1 MPRPNRTDTT
11 REALLV
17 GAALA
22 VAALT
27 TRGRGRSLDERMFA
41 WVNGRLHT
49 PVLDAAFKAV
59 TELGSIWA
67 SAAAAALLAGRGR
80 RRQAADALAAAGV
93 TWLVGQGLKRA
104 FRRLRPYEAGGSIRL
119 LIGKPH
125 GTSWPSSHPA
135 VLLTFVLVA
144 GRDLGMSRAGR
155 RRLGWLPG
163 LVGASRVYLGVHY
176 PSDVA
181 GGLLV
186 GRAVAGVWSRTVS
199 QRLLG

>member
-1 MPRPNRTDTT
+1 MPRPNRTDAT

-22 VAALT
+22 LAALT
-27 TRGRGRSLDERMFA
+27 TRGRGRSLDVRMFA
-41 WVNGRLHT
+41 WVNGGLHT
-49 PVLDAAFKAV
+49 PVLDAAFRAV

-93 TWLVGQGLKRA
+93 TWLAGQGLKRA
-104 FRRLRPYEAGGSIRL
+104 FRRRRPYEAGRPFRL

-144 GRDLGMSRAGR
+144 GRDLGLTRAGR
-155 RRLGWLPG
+155 RRLAWLPG
-163 LVGASRVYLGVHY
+163 LVGISRVYLGVHY

-199 QRLLG
+199 PRLLR

>member
-1 MPRPNRTDTT
+1 MRTSHRSNTT
-11 REALLV
+11 REALLA

-22 VAALT
+22 LAALT

-41 WVNGRLHT
+41 WVNGRWHT
-49 PVLDAAFKAV
+49 PAMDAAFRAV

-67 SAAAAALLAGRGR
+67 SAAAAAVLAGRGR
-80 RRQAADALAAAGV
+80 RRQAADALGAAVA
-93 TWLVGQGLKRA
+93 TWFVGQGLKKA
-104 FRRLRPYEAGGSIRL
+104 FKRLRPYEAGGPIRL

-144 GRDLGMSRAGR
+144 GRDLGLSSAGR
-155 RRLGWLPG
+155 ARLAWLPG
-163 LVGASRVYLGVHY
+163 LVGVSRVYLGVHY

-181 GGLLV
+181 GGLLL
-186 GRAVAGVWSRTVS
+186 GRALAGVWSRTVS
-199 QRLLG
+199 PHVLG